1 MAAALLI
8 QTSRLLD
15 DAITPLSSVRDLTLV
30 TRSALTPFTGVFRH
44 ETHEVPATPLSAA
57 DSSLEE
63 PVVDLATA
71 MATSYGFRGEA
82 LASLIDLAD
91 SVAIASRARESESE
105 GWCVQWDGHNK
116 AQLLLQQPHVTLRP
130 QAQPQGTT
138 VTVRGLFNPT
148 PVRRRVLEAAV
159 EKSAEHKRVVS
170 MLYSYCLIRPALKLH
185 LAWIEPNTR
194 YDLHKNP
201 QSTIGE
207 VILAVFGPETRDNL
221 LHVTAD
227 EVWQAHCSHVPDPG
241 ARIQFSLEAY
251 IPRPDAGT

>member
-1 MAAALLI
+1 M
-8 QTSRLLD
+8 
-15 DAITPLSSVRDLTLV
+15 
-30 TRSALTPFTGVFRH
+30 FRH
-44 ETHEVPATPLSAA
+44 DAHELPNTALSAA
-57 DSSLEE
+57 DSSLDE

-91 SVAIASRARESESE
+91 SVAIASRARDSAGE
-105 GWCVQWDGHNK
+105 GWCVQWDSSNK
-116 AQLLLQQPHVTLRP
+116 TQLLLEQPRVTLRQ

-148 PVRRRVLEAAV
+148 PVRRKVLEAAV

-170 MLYSYCLIRPALKLH
+170 MVYSYCLIRPLLKLH
-185 LAWIEPNTR
+185 LSWIEPTTR

-207 VILAVFGPETRDNL
+207 VILAVFGPETHDNL
-221 LHVTAD
+221 QHVTAE

-241 ARIQFSLEAY
+241 TRIQFQLEAY
-251 IPRPDAGT
+251 IPRPDAGTY